1 VRVLRA
7 AGVEFEAEVSFAGL
21 NQLFL
26 QLHDHLDALPELHRD
41 ALRVAFGVDTDPVAG
56 RLVVSAA
63 ALALLQRASLHVPV
77 QVVVDYLQWLDR
89 SSARVLGFVVRRLE
103 GSRVGF
109 LAAARSEAD
118 SLLLHAGQPQ
128 HEVPPLDELAA
139 VQLLHSRFPELAAHV
154 RRRVTA
160 AAQGNPSALLELPAT
175 MTEGQCLGLRP

>member
-1 VRVLRA
+1 
-7 AGVEFEAEVSFAGL
+7 
-21 NQLFL
+21 
-26 QLHDHLDALPELHRD
+26 
-41 ALRVAFGVDTDPVAG
+41 VDTGPVAG

-63 ALALLQRASLHVPV
+63 ALAFLQQASLHVPV
-77 QVVVDYLQWLDR
+77 QVVVDGLRWLDR

-103 GSRVGF
+103 GSHVGF

-118 SLLLHAGQPQ
+118 SLLLHAGLPQ

-160 AAQGNPSALLELPAT
+160 AAQGNPLALLELPAT
-175 MTEGQCLGLRP
+175 MTEGQRLGLRP